1 MKMKRILVM
10 IIYIVSLA
18 MILVGGNFRTR
29 ILFDWSGPLL
39 PQVLIMLVSGEYF
52 DRMDLPFEY
61 LGSSK
66 VNNEEVGLADWRSI
80 QYDYADRQQWTF
92 VVDSREEFEERF
104 EKHGIDGKLVRNFDF
119 ENNILLLSYSRPIHS
134 VGISEKKRMWKDEL
148 PYVLSLIHIS
158 EPTRPY

>member
-66 VNNEEVGLADWRSI
+66 GVWQIGVPFSMIMLTGSSGHLWLTA
-80 QYDYADRQQWTF
+80 
-92 VVDSREEFEERF
+92 
-104 EKHGIDGKLVRNFDF
+104 GK
-119 ENNILLLSYSRPIHS
+119 
-134 VGISEKKRMWKDEL
+134 
-148 PYVLSLIHIS
+148 SLGNDLKNM
-158 EPTRPY
+158 E

>member
-52 DRMDLPFEY
+52 DRMDLTLNPGRKFK
-61 LGSSK
+61 G
-66 VNNEEVGLADWRSI
+66 
-80 QYDYADRQQWTF
+80 Q
-92 VVDSREEFEERF
+92 
-104 EKHGIDGKLVRNFDF
+104 
-119 ENNILLLSYSRPIHS
+119 
-134 VGISEKKRMWKDEL
+134 
-148 PYVLSLIHIS
+148 
-158 EPTRPY
+158 